1 MVQASAVKVI
11 TVAQQKGGAG
21 KTTLAANLAAAL
33 AQGKRVALI
42 DIDPQHTLQRWHAI
56 RTARTPA
63 PPHPAPAH
71 IDFTDISGWRLDA
84 GLKRLRE
91 THDYVI
97 VDSPPHLDADAT
109 RAIRSADLVLIPIQ
123 PSPPDVWAAEGT
135 IALARKEHRPVALVM
150 NRVPPSG
157 TVRNQVLADLEARGL
172 TPLPTYLGN
181 RAAFAQ
187 AFAQGL
193 GVTEAAPR
201 STAATELRAL
211 ISQLLAPG

>member
-1 MVQASAVKVI
+1 MIPISSIPTSSIKVI

-33 AQGKRVALI
+33 AQGKRVALL
-42 DIDPQHTLQRWHAI
+42 DIDPQHTLKRWHDL
-56 RTARTPA
+56 RTARA
-63 PPHPAPAH
+63 NPPPL
-71 IDFTDISGWRLDA
+71 IDFSDIAGWRLDA

-97 VDSPPHLDADAT
+97 VDSPPQIDADAR
-109 RAIRSADLVLIPIQ
+109 RAIRGADLVVIPLQ

-135 IALARKEHRPVALVM
+135 LALAKQEHRPTVLVM
-150 NRVPPSG
+150 NRVPHSG

-172 TPLPTYLGN
+172 NPLPTHLGN
-181 RAAFAQ
+181 RAAYAQ

-201 STAATELRAL
+201 STASNELRAL
-211 ISQLLAPG
+211 LAALLSM